1 MSIENALEL
10 NTILQQVEKYSC
22 FSLGKKLIQN
32 TKPTYES
39 LLIQQ
44 ENERIKE
51 ALACTVQYGSLP
63 IQGFHDIREILDNA
77 LKGRILS
84 SFDLLKEYQVIL
96 GIKAILSYE
105 KSCGD
110 IAHPA
115 LNDLYSTLIVHTK
128 VETMLNHCLNEYGE
142 IKDNA
147 TPALKTIRAQLR
159 NIDAEITSV
168 ATHFLKSHKDTCV
181 DGIITNRNGRCVVLV
196 KASDKNT
203 FGGFVYG
210 DSQSGNTSYIEPPAL
225 ISINNRK
232 QELVSSEQEE
242 IAKIFSAK

>member
-1 MSIENALEL
+1 M
-10 NTILQQVEKYSC
+10 
-22 FSLGKKLIQN
+22 
-32 TKPTYES
+32 
-39 LLIQQ
+39 
-44 ENERIKE
+44 
-51 ALACTVQYGSLP
+51 
-63 IQGFHDIREILDNA
+63 
-77 LKGRILS
+77 LS

-105 KSCGD
+105 KTCSD

-168 ATHFLKSHKDTCV
+168 ATHF
-181 DGIITNRNGRCVVLV
+181 
-196 KASDKNT
+196 
-203 FGGFVYG
+203 
-210 DSQSGNTSYIEPPAL
+210 
-225 ISINNRK
+225 
-232 QELVSSEQEE
+232 
-242 IAKIFSAK
+242 